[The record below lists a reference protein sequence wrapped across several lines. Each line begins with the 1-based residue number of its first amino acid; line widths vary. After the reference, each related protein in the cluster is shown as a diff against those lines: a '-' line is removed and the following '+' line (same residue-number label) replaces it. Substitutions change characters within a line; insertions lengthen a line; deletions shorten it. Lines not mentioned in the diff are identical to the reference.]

1 MNKFAS
7 ASYQNILNKI
17 RSYLRGQDYK
27 VAELISE
34 MCWLDDMVVDF
45 CQNADKYEK
54 KYNQIYVIDDVQ
66 RV

>member
-7 ASYQNILNKI
+7 VSYQNILNKI

-34 MCWLDDMVVDF
+34 MCLLDDIVVGL
-45 CQNADKYEK
+45 CQSADKYEK
-54 KYNQIYVIDDVQ
+54 KYNSMYSVV
-66 RV
+66 